1 VIMAKIRVLIVDDS
15 LFFRTSLERML
26 KKDPEIEIVGMAY
39 DAADAMQKIQQLRPN
54 VVTLDVEM
62 PRMNGIEFLGKL
74 LPVYSVPVVVVS
86 SAPVRV
92 FDALSAG
99 AVDFVRKPELKSP
112 SDFAAFAADLAE
124 KIKAASMARVHLK
137 KAVSAAAV
145 ATAATAAAAGNTA
158 RTPAPARS
166 QALAPLAASAAAS
179 AATAAA
185 ALRSP
190 MASAVSAAK
199 KDTLIAI
206 GASTG
211 GTEATIAVVKNLP
224 ASTPGIVIVQ
234 HMPPVFTN
242 MYAQR
247 LNRICNMSAIE
258 ATDMMRVEQGKI
270 IVAAGDYQLR
280 VMRDA
285 QGYYV
290 TVRPG
295 EKVSGHCP
303 SVDVMFESVA
313 SAAGARAI
321 GVLLTGMGQDGA
333 NGLLKMRRAGAYTIG
348 QDQESCVV
356 YGMPAVAFEIGAV
369 QKQLP
374 VDQIT
379 GDIITYLGR

>member
-137 KAVSAAAV
+137 KAVSAAA
-145 ATAATAAAAGNTA
+145 GNTA

-166 QALAPLAASAAAS
+166 QALAPLAPLAASAAAS

-280 VMRDA
+280 VMHDA

>member
-1 VIMAKIRVLIVDDS
+1 MAKIRVLIVDDS

-124 KIKAASMARVHLK
+124 KIKVASMARVHLK
-137 KAVSAAAV
+137 KAVS
-145 ATAATAAAAGNTA
+145 AAAGNTA

-166 QALAPLAASAAAS
+166 QALAPLAPLAASAAAS

>member
-1 VIMAKIRVLIVDDS
+1 MGKIRVLIVDDS

-26 KKDPEIEIVGMAY
+26 KRDPQIEIVGMAY
-39 DAADAMQKIQQLRPN
+39 DAADAMQKIQQLRPS

-62 PRMNGIEFLGKL
+62 PKMNGIEFLGKL
-74 LPVYSVPVVVVS
+74 LPVYRVPVVVVS

-112 SDFAAFAADLAE
+112 ADFAAFAEDLAE
-124 KIKAASMARVHLK
+124 KIKAASMAHVHLRT
-137 KAVSAAAV
+137 AAPAPAPAARPAVQRAAAPSPVSAAA
-145 ATAATAAAAGNTA
+145 T
-158 RTPAPARS
+158 
-166 QALAPLAASAAAS
+166 AASAAA
-179 AATAAA
+179 
-185 ALRSP
+185 ALRP
-190 MASAVSAAK
+190 QALGGPINAAK

-224 ASTPGIVIVQ
+224 AATPGIVIVQ

-247 LNRICNMSAIE
+247 LNRICNMSAVE

-270 IVAAGDYQLR
+270 IVAAGDFQLR
-280 VMRDA
+280 VMHDA

-313 SAAGARAI
+313 AAAGARSI

-333 NGLLKMRRAGAYTIG
+333 NGLLKMRQRGAYTIG

-369 QKQLP
+369 TKQLP

-379 GDIITYLGR
+379 ADIVGFLSH